1 MVMELLSSRKRIADI
16 YSFCGLSSV
25 IEYAPGQIEKEVM
38 TTSGRKN
45 IDQPIKMLEMAIE
58 LAKILATIH
67 GHKDGVISTA
77 DVQVGQ
83 FCRGR
88 DGFIKMLDF
97 NRAEVL
103 LYDESHGE
111 YCRFENGVPPDGSL
125 RAPEEIIDA
134 PLTEAIDV
142 YSLGNVFYSILTGRY
157 VNDDYSVSK
166 AHQRL
171 RKGKTEHLD
180 ASIYERS
187 PAEFAIMKA
196 TQWMW
201 TFDAVER
208 PSIFDV
214 LKFLE
219 SPSCSFAFVSLP
231 LQTLTYIAITSLTSS

>member
-1 MVMELLSSRKRIADI
+1 MVMELLSSSKRIADI
-16 YSFCGLSSV
+16 YSFCALSSV
-25 IEYAPGQIEKEVM
+25 IEYAPIQIEEEVM
-38 TTSGRKN
+38 STRRN
-45 IDQPIKMLEMAIE
+45 IDQPVKKLEMAIE
-58 LAKILATIH
+58 LLKVVATIH
-67 GHKDGVISTA
+67 GHKDGLISTA
-77 DVQVGQ
+77 DIQVGQ

-97 NRAEVL
+97 NRAESL
-103 LYDESHGE
+103 LYDESYGE

-171 RKGKTEHLD
+171 RQGKTEHLD
-180 ASIYERS
+180 ASVYENKS
-187 PAEFAIMKA
+187 QAEFAIMKA

-219 SPSCSFAFVSLP
+219 SPSLCCFVVCYGVFNMKTRSFEYF
-231 LQTLTYIAITSLTSS
+231 I

>member
-1 MVMELLSSRKRIADI
+1 MVMELLSSSKRIADV
-16 YSFCGLSSV
+16 YSFCGLSSI
-25 IEYAPGQIEKEVM
+25 IEYASGQIEKEVM
-38 TTSGRKN
+38 ITSGRKN
-45 IDQPIKMLEMAIE
+45 IDQPIKKIEMAIE
-58 LAKILATIH
+58 LSKVVATIH
-67 GHKDGVISTA
+67 GHKDGLISTA
-77 DVQVGQ
+77 DIQVGQ

-103 LYDESHGE
+103 LYDESHGD

-134 PLTEAIDV
+134 PLSEAIDV

-157 VNDDYSVSK
+157 VNDDFSVSK

-171 RKGKTEHLD
+171 RQGKTEHLD
-180 ASIYERS
+180 ASVYERS

-219 SPSCSFAFVSLP
+219 DELK
-231 LQTLTYIAITSLTSS
+231 TNYYTGEDTYR

>member
-1 MVMELLSSRKRIADI
+1 MVMELLSSSKRIADI
-16 YSFCGLSSV
+16 YSFCALSSI
-25 IEYAPGQIEKEVM
+25 IEYLPIQIEKEVM
-38 TTSGRKN
+38 STRRN
-45 IDQPIKMLEMAIE
+45 IEQPIKKLEMAIE
-58 LAKILATIH
+58 LTKILATIH

-97 NRAEVL
+97 NRAESL
-103 LYDESHGE
+103 LYDISHRE

-142 YSLGNVFYSILTGRY
+142 YSLGNVFYSILTSRY

-171 RKGKTEHLD
+171 RQGKTEHLD
-180 ASIYERS
+180 ASVYERS

-201 TFDAVER
+201 TFDADER

-219 SPSCSFAFVSLP
+219 DELK
-231 LQTLTYIAITSLTSS
+231 TNYYTGEDTYR